1 MNIAVKGDIRTS
13 NEVLVSRTYNSRWM
27 LKWNRNQKEKNGEKY
42 IWTKIKRI
50 FSCFLYQLALNWWCG
65 LYCIA
70 CIYFPTF
77 PGTWINLG
85 AQVNFFFFK
94 THLWFEHM
102 PSGCTEL
109 IMTLLHLW
117 LTHVIDCTYHDP
129 LKLMINSSY
138 PLHSSWLPYTY
149 D

>member
-1 MNIAVKGDIRTS
+1 MIIRNEKGRAAMNIAVKGDIRTS

-94 THLWFEHM
+94 NSFVIRTYAIRLHWTHHD
-102 PSGCTEL
+102 S
-109 IMTLLHLW
+109 
-117 LTHVIDCTYHDP
+117 LT
-129 LKLMINSSY
+129 LMINSCY
-138 PLHSSWLPYTY
+138 WLHLPWPPQTY